1 MKKKLV
7 SFLFLLVMFFVSSNF
22 CLAQEEEKVSC
33 EVETGVYKLL
43 EGVPFVAPACSKI
56 KFPEYI
62 SKVYIFAISAIA
74 IASLLMITIGGGYYL
89 LAAGNAS
96 TIGTAKT
103 IIKDALLGL
112 IVAFLSYLLLWT
124 INPDILSG
132 RLDMRIFGGAYDQP
146 GEGTTMSPACESVP
160 GDVICGCSKGAV
172 FRSCKTWTTVGSG
185 VNRALKHASWIC
197 KGAKGS
203 NTQYCKD
210 DETDKTD

>member
-7 SFLFLLVMFFVSSNF
+7 GFLFLLVLFFVSSNF
-22 CLAQEEEKVSC
+22 CWAQEEKSLSC
-33 EVETGVYKLL
+33 EMTKGKYKLL
-43 EGVPFVAPACSKI
+43 EGVPFVAEACSEI
-56 KFPEYI
+56 TFPQYI
-62 SKVYIFAISAIA
+62 SRVYIFAISAIA

-132 RLDMRIFGGAYDQP
+132 RLETSDIGI
-146 GEGTTMSPACESVP
+146 EKTT
-160 GDVICGCSKGAV
+160 K
-172 FRSCKTWTTVGSG
+172 
-185 VNRALKHASWIC
+185 
-197 KGAKGS
+197 
-203 NTQYCKD
+203 
-210 DETDKTD
+210 